1 MSKTIKTAICY
12 DITSG
17 YELKEKQNGFVS
29 VAYII
34 SNPRLRTR
42 EEDTQKREMK
52 LSQVHNLFLSLG
64 FEFDGLDGY
73 RKERAT
79 K

>member
-1 MSKTIKTAICY
+1 MSKTLKGTICH

-17 YELKEKQNGFVS
+17 YELKEKENGFVS

-34 SNPRLRTR
+34 SNPRISTR
-42 EEDTQKREMK
+42 EQDEEKRKIK